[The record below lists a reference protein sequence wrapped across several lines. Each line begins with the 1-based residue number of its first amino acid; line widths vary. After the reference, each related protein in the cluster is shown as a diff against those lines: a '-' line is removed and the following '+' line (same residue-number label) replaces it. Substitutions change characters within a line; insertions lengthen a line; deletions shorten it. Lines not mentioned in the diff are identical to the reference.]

1 MGETESYVSSSHTV
15 AELKV
20 MCKENGLSVAG
31 RKSELIDRLNQ
42 YFLGNT
48 EPEEEMISLEEEEV
62 ISLESEESI
71 SLEES
76 NSVPLPKFED
86 DEILEAEVIDAEV
99 LEETTPAFV
108 KESATSA
115 TLMDQIKNP
124 KVAAILLTILLATG
138 GWYWYVSNQLQPFTA
153 DDLRYG
159 DSMEYTV
166 LNGELEVTGEYVEYI
181 RDNVNVDQLNKSC
194 RLLMTF
200 SGTGTTSVTDGGANE
215 LDMEPDDSLEGVV
228 RAKGAYGLDW
238 LAVEKVQTR
247 NFDQVALKS
256 YNPKPLQPDECQS
269 GSSIYSVGGNL
280 EFNTKSWT
288 EISERDVIST
298 RADWKLT
305 LGEDYN

>member
-1 MGETESYVSSSHTV
+1 MGESESYVSSSHTV

-31 RKSELIDRLNQ
+31 RKSELIERLNR
-42 YFLGNT
+42 FFMGDD
-48 EPEEEMISLEEEEV
+48 EPEEAISLEEEEV
-62 ISLESEESI
+62 ISLEDEESI
-71 SLEES
+71 SMEES
-76 NSVPLPKFED
+76 DSVPLPKIDDD

-99 LEETTPAFV
+99 IEETAPAFI
-108 KESATSA
+108 KESSSSA

-166 LNGELEVTGEYVEYI
+166 LNGELEATGEYVEYI

-200 SGTGTTSVTDGGANE
+200 SGTGTTSVTDGGSDE
-215 LDMEPDDSLEGVV
+215 LDMEPDDSLKGVV

-247 NFDQVALKS
+247 NFDQIALKS
-256 YNPKPLQPDECQS
+256 YNPKPLQQTNVNP
-269 GSSIYSVGGNL
+269 GRRFIPLVGTLSSTQNHGPRSL
-280 EFNTKSWT
+280 RET
-288 EISERDVIST
+288 
-298 RADWKLT
+298 
-305 LGEDYN
+305 

>member
-1 MGETESYVSSSHTV
+1 MGESESYVSSSHTV

-31 RKSELIDRLNQ
+31 RKSELIERLNR
-42 YFLGNT
+42 YFMGDD
-48 EPEEEMISLEEEEV
+48 EPEEAISLEEEEV
-62 ISLESEESI
+62 ISLEAEEAI
-71 SLEES
+71 SMEES
-76 NSVPLPKFED
+76 NSVPLPKIDD

-99 LEETTPAFV
+99 IEETAPAFI
-108 KESATSA
+108 KESSSSA

-181 RDNVNVDQLNKSC
+181 RENVNVDQLNKSC

-200 SGTGTTSVTDGGANE
+200 SGTGTT
-215 LDMEPDDSLEGVV
+215 
-228 RAKGAYGLDW
+228 R
-238 LAVEKVQTR
+238 
-247 NFDQVALKS
+247 
-256 YNPKPLQPDECQS
+256 
-269 GSSIYSVGGNL
+269 
-280 EFNTKSWT
+280 
-288 EISERDVIST
+288 
-298 RADWKLT
+298 
-305 LGEDYN
+305 